1 MPVLKNPKHERFA
14 QELAK
19 GKTSEQAY
27 EDAGYEPH
35 PPNASRLIRNDK
47 VIARLAEL
55 QGRVAEQVVVTAV
68 SLIAKLEEIGRLA
81 TRDGQYGAAVAAA
94 KEQGVLS
101 GVRVEK
107 SDRTTTDKRDVADWT
122 DADLVNV
129 IRGART
135 GGGGTP
141 EKEASSKEPDKL
153 H

>member
-1 MPVLKNPKHERFA
+1 
-14 QELAK
+14 
-19 GKTSEQAY
+19 
-27 EDAGYEPH
+27 
-35 PPNASRLIRNDK
+35 
-47 VIARLAEL
+47 
-55 QGRVAEQVVVTAV
+55 VAEQVVVTAV

-101 GVRVEK
+101 GVRIEK

-135 GGGGTP
+135 GGGGTA
-141 EKEASSKEPDKL
+141 EKEAGSKEPDKL

>member
-1 MPVLKNPKHERFA
+1 MPVLKNPRHERFA
-14 QELAK
+14 QELALGK
-19 GKTSEQAY
+19 GPTEAY
-27 EDAGYEPH
+27 VAAGYKE
-35 PPNASRLIRNDK
+35 NRSAASRMLQDVN
-47 VIARLAEL
+47 VCERLAEI
-55 QGRVAEQVVVTAV
+55 QGRVAAQVEVTAI

-101 GVRVEK
+101 GVRVER
-107 SDRTTTDKRDVADWT
+107 SDRVTSEKRDASDWT

-135 GGGGTP
+135 GGGGTAA
-141 EKEASSKEPDKL
+141 KEASSKEPDKL